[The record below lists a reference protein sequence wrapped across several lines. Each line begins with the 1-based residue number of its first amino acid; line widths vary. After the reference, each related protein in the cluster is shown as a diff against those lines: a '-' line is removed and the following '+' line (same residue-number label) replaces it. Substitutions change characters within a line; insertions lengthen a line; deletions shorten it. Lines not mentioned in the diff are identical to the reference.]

1 MKGLDIMNSINDTI
15 VALSSGAIKS
25 AICVIRVSGNNSFEI
40 VDSIFSNKKVHEHQR
55 AYYGYIKENDEV
67 IDEVMVTYFKGP
79 HSFTAEDMV
88 EISCHGNL
96 YIVSKI
102 IEMII
107 SKGARL
113 AEHGEF
119 TKRAFLFNRID
130 LVNAESINDLINAN
144 SKQAVKLA
152 LSGLKGLTSEYVFKL
167 SDGLLDVI
175 SQIDVNIDYPEYDD
189 IEQLRYDSV
198 LPSINDFLMQ
208 LDKVI
213 DDTKKGQTIKDGINT
228 VIIGRPNVGKSSLL
242 NALLKEDKAIVTNI
256 AGTTR
261 DIVEG
266 KIDFYGITLNLIDTA
281 GIHSSEDYIEQI
293 GINKSLESL
302 KKAQLVLLVLDGSE
316 ELTSQDEE
324 LLEMTK
330 EYKRIVVI
338 NKMDSNLKIN
348 REDAVYISSLNKD
361 LKQLEVRIKEMFNE
375 LSYNDEPLLF
385 NARQLGLLNKAK
397 EHLLEAKAQAEMGQV
412 IDLIEIDLKQ
422 AYSCILE
429 ILGKK
434 NKEGLLDN
442 IFSKFCLGK

>member
-324 LLEMTK
+324 LLEMIK